1 MARRSPDLAVIGVRL
16 PKKSGFQVL
25 EAIRANR
32 ECANLPVIL
41 ISGTPSNEAR
51 IQGLR
56 LGADDYL
63 VKPFSP
69 RELLIKIRTILDR
82 ASDLRLLR
90 ARTEGL
96 EEEARR
102 YREDLRR
109 SHGQMQDCMERIG
122 SLLRHVEESSRLE
135 SLPEILAAL
144 MRATV
149 RDLGLSRA
157 CLLARNEEGI
167 FAARASQ
174 GLEEHALGHLH
185 LDGQELFCRTLE
197 LEGRTMTADEFAR
210 FPSASH
216 DVLALS
222 ALGLTHVTPVRGE
235 EGALAGLLAGG
246 DKADG
251 EPLDRFDLHLLE
263 ILARSAGMAI
273 ANAER
278 FAGASDCFLQVAGR
292 LVKTVEAQFPE
303 IAGHSERVADLAV
316 RLAERIG
323 LAGHEREAIAHVA
336 RLHDLGCLEQYEHL
350 FGERRPFSE
359 EERHRFRQLAAE
371 GVRRHLERAHTPQVA
386 DGICGLQERWDGT
399 GMPEG
404 IAREAI
410 PLFSRIVA
418 IANAFDALLHPR
430 PHRPAYQSDE
440 AIAILRDRAGTQF
453 DPRLVEAFIEMV
465 SSGEEV
471 ALGQPGQQSDKR
483 WGSARGAEDR

>member
-25 EAIRANR
+25 EAIRGNR
-32 ECANLPVIL
+32 EFANLPVIL

-90 ARTEGL
+90 AKTEGL
-96 EEEARR
+96 EEETRR

-109 SHGQMQDCMERIG
+109 SHGEMQHCMERIG
-122 SLLRHVEESSRLE
+122 SLLRHVEETSRLE

-167 FAARASQ
+167 FTARASQ

-185 LDGQELFCRTLE
+185 LDGQEFFCRTLE

-210 FPSASH
+210 FPSASR

-273 ANAER
+273 AHAER

-292 LVKTVEAQFPE
+292 LVKTVEAQYPE

-316 RLAERIG
+316 RLAERVG
-323 LAGHEREAIAHVA
+323 LAAHEREAIAHVA

-359 EERHRFRQLAAE
+359 EERHQFRKLAAE
-371 GVRRHLERAHTPQVA
+371 GVRRHLERSHTPHVA

-471 ALGQPGQQSDKR
+471 ALEQSGQS
-483 WGSARGAEDR
+483 SAGDR